1 MHSDIFQWIQEHDT
15 ALTALSFGSL
25 LMFLASLALIPIIL
39 IRLPSDYFT
48 RQSPTRVREHP
59 VLFLI
64 RVILQNLLGV
74 ALLLA
79 GILMLVL
86 PGQGLLTI
94 LLGISL
100 IHFPRKRQ
108 LVQRLI
114 RMRRIHRSINWI
126 RSRYGVAPIEVPGHN
141 PVSQN
146 HATRGT

>member
-1 MHSDIFQWIQEHDT
+1 
-15 ALTALSFGSL
+15 
-25 LMFLASLALIPIIL
+25 MFLASLALIPIIL

-48 RQSPTRVREHP
+48 RQSSSRVREHP
-59 VLFLI
+59 VWFLI

-74 ALLLA
+74 VLLLA

-94 LLGISL
+94 LVGICL

-108 LVQRLI
+108 LVQSLI

-126 RSRYGVAPIEVPGHN
+126 RARYGVVPIEVPERN
-141 PVSQN
+141 PVIQ
-146 HATRGT
+146 APPTQRK